1 MPRGPAGRAAGC
13 LPEREIPG
21 MNADEIIS
29 AVYEPAE
36 RHLQALA
43 PWPGKD
49 ALLRAYHAANGEWC
63 INEILEHIALAN
75 RYLLLLIEKGMKKAL
90 KKADPARIAG
100 ALKEY
105 RLMGDRLEQIGV
117 NNSFEWKCPG
127 HMKPT
132 GSMTADDAWMEL
144 DAQRGTLMDV
154 LAELKNGEG
163 ALQKTGNVGEQPG
176 KARRVPVHLLSP
188 DALPQAYRADG
199 RDRESIQR
207 RQTG

>member
-1 MPRGPAGRAAGC
+1 
-13 LPEREIPG
+13 

-29 AVYEPAE
+29 EVYGLL
-36 RHLQALA
+36 RSTYQALA

-49 ALLRAYHAANGEWC
+49 ALLRAYRAANGEWC
-63 INEILEHIALAN
+63 IDEILEHIALAN

-90 KKADPARIAG
+90 KKAAPGRIAG

-127 HMKPT
+127 HMTPT

-144 DAQRGTLMDV
+144 DAQRGTLLDV

-163 ALQKTGNVGEQPG
+163 ALQKTGMSVNSLGKLDVYQYICFLLMHCRRHIGQMEEIEKAYNAGRPG
-176 KARRVPVHLLSP
+176 ILL
-188 DALPQAYRADG
+188 Q
-199 RDRESIQR
+199 
-207 RQTG
+207 